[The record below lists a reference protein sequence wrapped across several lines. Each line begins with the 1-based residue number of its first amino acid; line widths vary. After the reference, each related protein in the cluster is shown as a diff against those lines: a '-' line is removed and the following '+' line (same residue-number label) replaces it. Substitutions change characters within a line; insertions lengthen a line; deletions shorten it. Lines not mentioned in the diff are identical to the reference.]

1 MLKTSKLTGA
11 PMASPSEKSEAPVI
25 VVDQLTARFG
35 KNTIF
40 ERVSFQVNRGEI
52 LVILGGSGCG
62 KSTLLKH
69 LIGLY
74 KPATGQVLVNG
85 VNINTDDDRL
95 LRQVRMD
102 LGVLFQSGALFGSMT
117 LGENVALL
125 IQEYTDLDAATIELI
140 VRMKLGLVNLAGY
153 ENHLPS
159 EISGG
164 MQKRA
169 GLARAMALDPTI
181 LFFDEPS
188 AGLDPI
194 TSVELDNLI
203 KSINAGMGTTMVIV
217 THELESIFNIAHRV
231 IMLDKSCPGHHCRR
245 RPPGVEGALH
255 RPPGDQLFQP
265 PVARRTP
272 RPKERNMARQKT
284 NLTIGLFVILGVIMG
299 VVAIIWVG
307 ATSYFQKG
315 TTYVSYFD
323 ESVQGL
329 QLNSAVKFRG
339 VDVGLVETIRVAPD
353 NRNIGVV
360 MKVNMREELE
370 QKLRGAA

>member
-1 MLKTSKLTGA
+1 MESSESMIAPAANPEKT
-11 PMASPSEKSEAPVI
+11 PVI

-35 KNTIF
+35 DNTIF
-40 ERVSFQVNRGEI
+40 DRVSFTVNPGEI

-62 KSTLLKH
+62 KSTMLKH

-74 KPATGQVLVNG
+74 QPASGQVLING
-85 VNINTDDDRL
+85 VNINTDDDRV
-95 LRQVRMD
+95 LRRVRMD

-117 LGENVALL
+117 LAENVALPL
-125 IQEYTDLDAATIELI
+125 QEYTDLDADTVELI

-164 MQKRA
+164 MMKRA

-203 KSINAGMGTTMVIV
+203 KSLNAGMGTTMVIV

-231 IMLDKSCPGHHCRR
+231 IMLDKTARGIIAAGDPLDLKDHSTDPRVINFFNR
-245 RPPGVEGALH
+245 RPADHVP
-255 RPPGDQLFQP
+255 Q
-265 PVARRTP
+265 
-272 RPKERNMARQKT
+272 
-284 NLTIGLFVILGVIMG
+284 
-299 VVAIIWVG
+299 
-307 ATSYFQKG
+307 G
-315 TTYVSYFD
+315 T
-323 ESVQGL
+323 
-329 QLNSAVKFRG
+329 
-339 VDVGLVETIRVAPD
+339 
-353 NRNIGVV
+353 
-360 MKVNMREELE
+360 
-370 QKLRGAA
+370 

>member
-1 MLKTSKLTGA
+1 MGA
-11 PMASPSEKSEAPVI
+11 PATNAAEAPVI

-35 KNTIF
+35 ANTVF
-40 ERVSFQVNRGEI
+40 DRVSFQVNRGEI

-62 KSTLLKH
+62 KSTMLKH
-69 LIGLY
+69 MIGLY
-74 KPATGQVLVNG
+74 KPATGQVLING
-85 VNINTDDDRL
+85 VNINTDDDRV
-95 LRQVRMD
+95 LRRVRMD

-117 LGENVALL
+117 LAENVALPL
-125 IQEYTDLDAATIELI
+125 QEYTDLDLATIDLI

-169 GLARAMALDPTI
+169 GLARAMALDPTV

-231 IMLDKSCPGHHCRR
+231 IMLDKAAHGIIAEGDPQELKDHSTDPRVVNFFNR
-245 RPPGVEGALH
+245 RPA
-255 RPPGDQLFQP
+255 
-265 PVARRTP
+265 A
-272 RPKERNMARQKT
+272 
-284 NLTIGLFVILGVIMG
+284 
-299 VVAIIWVG
+299 
-307 ATSYFQKG
+307 
-315 TTYVSYFD
+315 
-323 ESVQGL
+323 
-329 QLNSAVKFRG
+329 
-339 VDVGLVETIRVAPD
+339 
-353 NRNIGVV
+353 
-360 MKVNMREELE
+360 
-370 QKLRGAA
+370 GAAPQGM